1 MKRWMKKLVSGA
13 VLAGMI
19 VTSPGYF
26 PTAGKTVKAAENDS
40 VYEWDNHDRNIIYP
54 ASETTAEADSTQS
67 GYGAER
73 MLDGNTDTRWEASW
87 NNAPEEKTLTFRTK
101 DGEPEYFTGVKYVS
115 RMDNNIS
122 GTMSGYKIYASED
135 GSSYGEE
142 PVTEG
147 EIVQKLGTFY
157 LDFEEPVKASA
168 IRIISDIGAAA
179 EMRLMYIPTDEGDYT
194 ELLGSAEA
202 LRSEAEENKGEDI
215 GQWRPSSLEAFDTGL
230 QIITGQGEQTEQD
243 ARAEVN
249 GMLVSL
255 TSDLKRALLTSTTE
269 LNQKLREA
277 EGLLNAANVG
287 NTPLTYSQE
296 AVDAFA
302 GVISEVTS
310 TADNGAAQTG
320 AVQDAQRML
329 EDGIFDFKAS
339 QNKPA
344 ITYTGT
350 EKSPLSY
357 IMDLLTESHFQGE
370 GTGKDIYLE
379 LDYGTELE
387 FESLTFQTWFA
398 TQQCIKRIK
407 VDYKNSEGEWLPVDS
422 GKEYTMNW
430 ATNTSTSE
438 MQKVNFDESVKGT
451 ALRIYILDATSY
463 YVVDE
468 LTVGTAVSADDVQI
482 ILDRTEM
489 TLSEGE
495 TGKLT
500 ATVLPEYV
508 SNKNVVFSS
517 SNEAVLTVDSDGI
530 LTVQG
535 LPEGSEKETVIV
547 TAATEYGNKTAQCVV
562 TVIPK
567 TADEEDKQ
575 DTQTRLKIARKL
587 ADAAADADY
596 KDGAVRNFSTRLD
609 AVETKLEGEIT
620 VGELAKL
627 DTEIRNARTEFEE
640 ASLIPI
646 RETKN
651 LIDRITGEGS
661 SEKFIVEMIPADEET
676 GGDVYEVDWDAEAGK
691 PVLRGND
698 GVSLATAYN
707 YYLKY
712 FAYLDFPYVGECDL
726 ELPEDMPEVTEP
738 VHIVFPYEYRHYFN
752 ENCEYKYT
760 TDLYGEEEWQHR
772 IDWMAMNGFN
782 MFLMDLGEHAV
793 WYNAKDELGLND
805 AAINELQHYSNGT
818 EQYEGKYE
826 ISIDAILKEGALA
839 KKVVEMAFK
848 AGMEP
853 EVRPFVG
860 QVPFMF
866 PEQHDQYYESGDA
879 KMTVTLE
886 GSVFDGMFLYS
897 AAKWINLPQGVYIS
911 PETAA
916 EDADKAEEMKEK
928 YIQISD
934 IYYESLMEVLG
945 YNEWGRTPEYVY
957 KDMVGEQG
965 FVVQHEA
972 FPQKVIAEM
981 NDQLMKLNPDALWL
995 QTSWRYQS
1003 WLPQYY
1009 DEGNLMFVDLS
1020 AENRPKW
1027 NTNNEFGGTPWLWS
1041 MLFNFGGNSG
1051 IEGDLKG
1058 LAADVLS
1065 AKESSNYMKGVSIS
1079 PEGGDTNPALYAMMA
1094 EMTWRSEAPDME
1106 QWVTDYIKRRY
1117 GAENYEKAKKELESM
1132 WEILCSTVYKD
1143 FVNYDGPAQTLINAY
1158 PKLSGAISRT
1168 YGSNAKLYETQELIP
1183 VWEMMLKAA
1192 AKMDTLT
1199 PQFEYDLVDITR
1211 QILADISGEVYSCI
1225 KPAFD
1230 SGDKETAMKYAE
1242 QMIEMCRDMDEI
1254 LATNVSFLV
1263 GTRHEGARNRGVT
1276 DSDKAFYEQVER
1288 TFETYWVLDDTSQTS
1303 LTDYCNRHLSGLMTD
1318 YYGMRWEVFAKYLEQ
1333 ALDEGMDTVE
1343 FNSVMAPKIK
1353 AEIAEKEEAWSK
1365 EQTIYPTEPEGAPAE
1380 VSAALLEKYRP
1391 LIEELYG
1398 ASDTSRDLSIEGM
1411 TATAGNVQSTTGT
1424 EGPASNVLDDD
1435 PSTIWHTAWAG
1446 TALDVQWIDISLNE
1460 KQLVAG
1466 LRYLPRQA
1474 GGVNGIITGY
1484 EIYVSGDGGQT
1495 YTKVSEGEWS
1505 QNTVWKIAEF
1515 DAVEATNVKLQ
1526 VTSAVSDTAGRAFA
1540 SAAEIRL
1547 MAPVQE
1553 PEEPVDPDE
1562 ISTSVLEYALEF
1574 AETADTE
1581 GVIDS
1586 VAEVFNNA
1594 KAAAWDIL
1602 EKVQAGD
1609 SAVTQEMVDES
1620 WRDLI
1625 KAMQYLSF
1633 KRGDKTDLQTVIDLA
1648 KSLDLSE
1655 YLDEGQQAFTEALT
1669 AAEAV
1674 LADGDV
1680 MQDEVNQSWRNL
1692 LKAMSELRLKPNKDA
1707 LEALIAEAENLNTE
1721 NTDEEIVA
1729 VLRSAL
1735 AKAIDVY
1742 DNEQAEEDEV
1752 SAAEKEL
1759 EAAID
1764 QMLASMGGST
1774 ENPSQTENSN
1784 GNTNGSANGD
1794 QQGAAAS
1801 AGTTAAAESQNSR
1814 NETNGFAASAYDS
1827 KSVKSGDNVNFLL
1840 WAVLLAAAGAAGGAA
1855 VRASRRKK

>member
-1 MKRWMKKLVSGA
+1 MRRWMKKLVSGA
-13 VLAGMI
+13 VLAGMVI
-19 VTSPGYF
+19 TSPGYI
-26 PTAGKTVKAAENDS
+26 PAAGKTVEAAENDS
-40 VYEWDNHDRNIIYP
+40 AYEWDNHDRNIIYP
-54 ASETTAEADSTQS
+54 ASETTAESDSAQS
-67 GYGAER
+67 GYGAEK
-73 MLDGNTDTRWEASW
+73 MLDGNNDTRWEASW
-87 NNAPEEKTLTFRTK
+87 SNAPAEKTLTFGTK

-115 RMDNNIS
+115 RLDNNIS
-122 GTMSGYKIYASED
+122 GTMSSYKIYVSED
-135 GSSYGEE
+135 GTSYGEE
-142 PVTEG
+142 PVAEG

-168 IRIISDIGAAA
+168 VRVVTDAGAVS
-179 EMRLMYIPTDEGDYT
+179 EMRLMYIPTDEGDYAA
-194 ELLGSAEA
+194 LLSEADA
-202 LRSEAEENKGEDI
+202 LREEAEGNKGEDI
-215 GQWRPSSLEAFDTGL
+215 GQWRPSSLEAFDAGR
-230 QIITGQGEQTEQD
+230 QIITGKGEQEEQD

-277 EGLLNAANVG
+277 ESLLNAANVG
-287 NTPLTYSQE
+287 DTPLTYSQE
-296 AVDAFA
+296 TVDAFA
-302 GVISEVTS
+302 AVIAEVTA

-320 AVQDAQRML
+320 AVQDAQQML
-329 EDGIFDFKAS
+329 EDGLFDFKAA

-350 EKSPLSY
+350 EKASLSY
-357 IMDLLTESHFQGE
+357 IMDLLTESHFQGA
-370 GTGKDIYLE
+370 GTGEDVYLE

-398 TQQCIKRIK
+398 SQQCIKRIK
-407 VDYKNSEGEWLPVDS
+407 VDYKDVSGEWLPVDG
-422 GKEYTMNW
+422 GKEYSMNW
-430 ATNTSTSE
+430 TTNTSTSE
-438 MQKVNFDESVKGT
+438 TQKVAFDENVKGT
-451 ALRIYILDATSY
+451 ALRIYIMDASSSY
-463 YVVDE
+463 VIDE
-468 LTVGTAVSADDVQI
+468 LTVGTAVSVDDVQI
-482 ILDRTEM
+482 ILDMDEM
-489 TLSEGE
+489 TLAEGE
-495 TGKLT
+495 TAKLT

-517 SNEAVLTVDSDGI
+517 SNEAVLTVDSDGT

-547 TAATEYGNKTAQCVV
+547 TATTEYGNKTAQCVV
-562 TVIPK
+562 TVVPK
-567 TADEEDKQ
+567 TADDEDKQ
-575 DTQTRLKIARKL
+575 DTQTRLKNARKL
-587 ADAAADADY
+587 ADAADHADY
-596 KDGAVRNFSTRLD
+596 KEGAVQAFGARLD
-609 AVETKLEGEIT
+609 EIEARLGGEVT
-620 VGELAKL
+620 VGELANL
-627 DTEIRNARTEFEE
+627 DAEIKNARTEFEE
-640 ASLIPI
+640 ASLIPV

-661 SEKFIVEMIPADEET
+661 SEKFVIETIPADEES
-676 GGDVYEVDWDAEAGK
+676 GNDVYEVDWDAEAGK

-712 FAYLDFPYVGECDL
+712 FAYLDFPYVGEYDL

-738 VHIVFPYEYRHYFN
+738 VRIVFPYEYRHYFN

-805 AAINELQHYSNGT
+805 EAINELQHYSNGT

-826 ISIDAILKEGALA
+826 ISIDAILKEGELA
-839 KKVVEMAFK
+839 RKVVEMAFK

-866 PEQHDQYYESGDA
+866 PDQHDQYYESGDA
-879 KMTVTLE
+879 KMTITLE
-886 GSVFDGMFLYS
+886 GSVFDGVYLYS

-911 PETAA
+911 PEVAA
-916 EDADKAEEMKEK
+916 EDAEQADEMREK

-945 YNEWGRTPEYVY
+945 YNDWGRTPEYVY
-957 KDMVGEQG
+957 KDLVGEQG

-972 FPQKVIAEM
+972 FPQKVLGEM

-1027 NTNNEFGGTPWLWS
+1027 NTNNEFGGTSWLWS

-1065 AKESSNYMKGVSIS
+1065 AKESSSYMKGVSIS

-1094 EMTWRSEAPDME
+1094 EMTWRSEVPDMD

-1117 GAENYEKAKKELESM
+1117 GVENYEKASEELESM

-1183 VWEMMLKAA
+1183 VWETMLKAA
-1192 AKMDTLT
+1192 SKMDTLT

-1254 LATNVSFLV
+1254 LASNESFLV

-1333 ALDEGMDTVE
+1333 AMDEGMNASE

-1365 EQTIYPTEPEGAPAE
+1365 EQTVYPTEAEGDSIE
-1380 VSAALLEKYRP
+1380 ISTALLEKYQP
-1391 LIEELYG
+1391 LIQELYG
-1398 ASDTSRDLSIEGM
+1398 ASDSSRDLPLDGM
-1411 TATAGNVQSTTGT
+1411 AATAGNVQAESGS
-1424 EGPASNVLDDD
+1424 EGPAANVLDDN

-1446 TALDVQWIDISLNE
+1446 TSLDVQWIDISLAE
-1460 KQLVAG
+1460 KQQVAG

-1484 EIYVSGDGGQT
+1484 EIYVNSDGGQT

-1505 QNTVWKIAEF
+1505 QNAVWKIAEF
-1515 DAVEATNVKLQ
+1515 DAMEATNVRLQ
-1526 VTSAVSDTAGRAFA
+1526 VTSAVSDTEGKAFA

-1547 MAPVQE
+1547 MAPAQE
-1553 PEEPVDPDE
+1553 PEEPAEPEE
-1562 ISTSVLEYALEF
+1562 ISTAVLEYALEL
-1574 AETADTE
+1574 AQAVDTE
-1581 GVIDS
+1581 GVIGS
-1586 VAEVFNNA
+1586 VVEIFDNT
-1594 KAAAWDIL
+1594 KAAAQEIL
-1602 EKVQAGD
+1602 ERVQAGD
-1609 SAVTQEMVDES
+1609 PSVTQEMVDQC
-1620 WRDLI
+1620 WMDLI
-1625 KAMQYLSF
+1625 TVMQYMEF
-1633 KRGDKTDLQTVIDLA
+1633 KQGDMTDLQKVADLA
-1648 KSLDLSE
+1648 RSLDLTK
-1655 YLDEGQQAFTEALT
+1655 YLEEGQKAFTDAL
-1669 AAEAV
+1669 AVAEAV
-1674 LADGDV
+1674 LAEEFAE
-1680 MQDEVNQSWRNL
+1680 QDEIDQAWRTL
-1692 LKAMSELRLKPNKDA
+1692 LKAMSELRLKPSKEA
-1707 LEALIAEAENLNTE
+1707 LEALIASAQNLDIE
-1721 NTDEEIVA
+1721 DVPEETAAIF
-1729 VLRSAL
+1729 RSAL
-1735 AKAIDVY
+1735 AKAVNTAGD
-1742 DNEQAEEDEV
+1742 EQATADEV
-1752 SAAEKEL
+1752 ATAEQELQAAL
-1759 EAAID
+1759 A
-1764 QMLASMGGST
+1764 QVLASVGGGT
-1774 ENPSQTENSN
+1774 EEKPQTEKPA
-1784 GNTNGSANGD
+1784 GNTGGSANGD
-1794 QQGAAAS
+1794 QNVNDAADGTGGA
-1801 AGTTAAAESQNSR
+1801 GESR
-1814 NETNGFAASAYDS
+1814 NGGTNGSQANGSGSRAVKTGDS
-1827 KSVKSGDNVNFLL
+1827 TALLL
-1840 WAVLLAAAGAAGGAA
+1840 WAVLLAAAGATGGAS
-1855 VRASRRKK
+1855 VRASRRRK

>member
-1 MKRWMKKLVSGA
+1 
-13 VLAGMI
+13 
-19 VTSPGYF
+19 
-26 PTAGKTVKAAENDS
+26 
-40 VYEWDNHDRNIIYP
+40 
-54 ASETTAEADSTQS
+54 
-67 GYGAER
+67 
-73 MLDGNTDTRWEASW
+73 
-87 NNAPEEKTLTFRTK
+87 
-101 DGEPEYFTGVKYVS
+101 
-115 RMDNNIS
+115 
-122 GTMSGYKIYASED
+122 
-135 GSSYGEE
+135 
-142 PVTEG
+142 
-147 EIVQKLGTFY
+147 
-157 LDFEEPVKASA
+157 
-168 IRIISDIGAAA
+168 
-179 EMRLMYIPTDEGDYT
+179 
-194 ELLGSAEA
+194 
-202 LRSEAEENKGEDI
+202 
-215 GQWRPSSLEAFDTGL
+215 
-230 QIITGQGEQTEQD
+230 
-243 ARAEVN
+243 
-249 GMLVSL
+249 
-255 TSDLKRALLTSTTE
+255 
-269 LNQKLREA
+269 
-277 EGLLNAANVG
+277 
-287 NTPLTYSQE
+287 
-296 AVDAFA
+296 
-302 GVISEVTS
+302 
-310 TADNGAAQTG
+310 
-320 AVQDAQRML
+320 
-329 EDGIFDFKAS
+329 
-339 QNKPA
+339 
-344 ITYTGT
+344 
-350 EKSPLSY
+350 
-357 IMDLLTESHFQGE
+357 
-370 GTGKDIYLE
+370 
-379 LDYGTELE
+379 
-387 FESLTFQTWFA
+387 
-398 TQQCIKRIK
+398 
-407 VDYKNSEGEWLPVDS
+407 
-422 GKEYTMNW
+422 MNW

-438 MQKVNFDESVKGT
+438 TQKVVFDESLKGT
-451 ALRIYILDATSY
+451 ALRIYIMDATAS

-468 LTVGTAVSADDVQI
+468 LTVGTAVSVEDVQI
-482 ILDRTEM
+482 ILDKDEL
-489 TLSEGE
+489 TLAEGE
-495 TGKLT
+495 TRKLT

-517 SNEAVLTVDSDGI
+517 SNEAVLTVDSEGT

-547 TAATEYGNKTAQCVV
+547 TATTEYGNKTAQCVV

-575 DTQTRLKIARKL
+575 DTKTRLEIARKL
-587 ADAAADADY
+587 AEAADSADY
-596 KDGAVRNFSTRLD
+596 KDGAVSAFSARLD
-609 AVETKLEGEIT
+609 DVETRLEGEVT
-620 VGELAKL
+620 VGELADL
-627 DTEIRNARTEFEE
+627 DAEIRNARTEFEE

-676 GGDVYEVDWDAEAGK
+676 GSDVYEVDWDADAGK

-712 FAYLDFPYVGECDL
+712 FAYLDFPYVGEYDL

-738 VHIVFPYEYRHYFN
+738 VRIVFPYQYRHYFN

-782 MFLMDLGEHAV
+782 MFLMDLGEHAI

-866 PEQHDQYYESGDA
+866 PDQHDQYYESGEA
-879 KMTVTLE
+879 KMTITLE

-911 PETAA
+911 PEVAS

-945 YNEWGRTPEYVY
+945 YNDWGRTPEYVY

-972 FPQKVIAEM
+972 FPQKVIGEM

-1094 EMTWRSEAPDME
+1094 EMTWRSEAPDMD

-1117 GAENYEKAKKELESM
+1117 GAENYEKAKEELESM

-1199 PQFEYDLVDITR
+1199 PQFEYDLVDVTR

-1263 GTRHEGARNRGVT
+1263 GTRHEGARNRGAT

-1333 ALDEGMDTVE
+1333 ALDEGMDAAE

-1365 EQTIYPTEPEGAPAE
+1365 EQTIYPTEAKGDPVE
-1380 VSAALLEKYRP
+1380 VSTALLEKYRS

-1398 ASDTSRDLSIEGM
+1398 ASDTSRDLPVEGM
-1411 TATAGNVQSTTGT
+1411 TATAGNVQASTGT
-1424 EGPASNVLDDD
+1424 EGPASNVLDDN

-1446 TALDVQWIDISLNE
+1446 TALDVQWIDISLTE

-1484 EIYVSGDGGQT
+1484 EIYVSSDGGQT

-1526 VTSAVSDTAGRAFA
+1526 VTSAVSDTAGKAFA

-1547 MAPVQE
+1547 MAPEQE
-1553 PEEPVDPDE
+1553 PEEPAGE
-1562 ISTSVLEYALEF
+1562 ISTSVLEYALEL

-1586 VAEVFNNA
+1586 VAEIFNNA
-1594 KAAAWDIL
+1594 KAAAQDIL
-1602 EKVQAGD
+1602 ERVQAGD
-1609 SAVTQEMVDES
+1609 PSVTQEMVDES
-1620 WRDLI
+1620 WQDLI

-1633 KRGDKTDLQTVIDLA
+1633 KQGDKTDLQKVIDLA

-1655 YLDEGQQAFTEALT
+1655 YLNEGQQAFTDALA

-1674 LADGDV
+1674 LADGDA
-1680 MQDEVNQSWRNL
+1680 MQDEVDQSWRNL

-1707 LEALIAEAENLNTE
+1707 LEALIAEAESLSME
-1721 NTDEEIVA
+1721 NADEETTA

-1742 DNEQAEEDEV
+1742 DNEQATEDEV
-1752 SAAEKEL
+1752 AAAEKEL
-1759 EAAID
+1759 KTAID
-1764 QMLASMGGST
+1764 QMLASTGGST
-1774 ENPSQTENSN
+1774 ENPSQPD
-1784 GNTNGSANGD
+1784 GNTDGGQQGTGNGGSEDAGEGQDGGANEGQANGSGSRAVKTGD
-1794 QQGAAAS
+1794 S
-1801 AGTTAAAESQNSR
+1801 
-1814 NETNGFAASAYDS
+1814 TNL
-1827 KSVKSGDNVNFLL
+1827 LL
-1840 WAVLLAAAGAAGGAA
+1840 WAVLLAAAGAAGGTA
-1855 VRASRRKK
+1855 VRVSRRRK